1 MKPGHGSP
9 GRGNVAF
16 TSPDGSPGLLE
27 RSRLRSE
34 DISFPVAFCIAR
46 LGAPRSAPAS
56 PRSPPADDTAFSTEE
71 YDGAVAGASEG
82 SAPQGHV
89 PEPHG
94 DTCSRNGQA

>member
-16 TSPDGSPGLLE
+16 TSPDGSPGLPRNE
-27 RSRLRSE
+27 VKQIQQSE

-46 LGAPRSAPAS
+46 LAAPRSAPAS
-56 PRSPPADDTAFSTEE
+56 PKSPPTDDTAFSTAE
-71 YDGAVAGASEG
+71 YAGASEG